1 MRSVNGAIAKLSF
14 TDDAVIVDVKG
25 EDGLAY
31 TVSTSNDIVEKQGLV
46 VGQAISVVAGD
57 DGAAVGL
64 G

>member
-1 MRSVNGAIAKLSF
+1 
-14 TDDAVIVDVKG
+14 VKG

-57 DGAAVGL
+57 DRAVVGL